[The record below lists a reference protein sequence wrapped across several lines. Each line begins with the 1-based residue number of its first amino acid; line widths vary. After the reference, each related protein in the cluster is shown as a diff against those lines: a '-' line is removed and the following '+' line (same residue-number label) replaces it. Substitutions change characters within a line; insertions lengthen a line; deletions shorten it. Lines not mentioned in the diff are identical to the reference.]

1 MYRAERNTGNTYAA
15 GRTVPG
21 RILFIRPCTSFR
33 TSCFLSERLR
43 AVFHGFAS
51 LNIHLRYILMILAFA
66 TPDRITGIFFIIV
79 ERYGMNRTTKK
90 TFLPDGM
97 KSLTVS
103 TALTSLLISA
113 VIFFTR
119 FGIEA
124 GVWTAGAVL
133 VFPLPANLLLKAFMR
148 LFNSFT
154 PSEEGEL
161 RGKLTSLFTKYGV
174 EMKRIVVVMPPAVRR
189 RPKHSA
195 RV

>member
-1 MYRAERNTGNTYAA
+1 
-15 GRTVPG
+15 
-21 RILFIRPCTSFR
+21 
-33 TSCFLSERLR
+33 
-43 AVFHGFAS
+43 
-51 LNIHLRYILMILAFA
+51 MILVFA
-66 TPDRITGIFFIIV
+66 APDRITGIFFIIV